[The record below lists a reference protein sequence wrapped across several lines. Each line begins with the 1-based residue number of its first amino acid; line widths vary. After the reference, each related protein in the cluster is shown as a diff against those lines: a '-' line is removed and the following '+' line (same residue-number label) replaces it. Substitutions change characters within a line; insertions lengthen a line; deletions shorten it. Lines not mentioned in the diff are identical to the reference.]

1 MTSDSPTQ
9 VRDALRTATAWINAG
24 QHARARESLAA
35 LVHTQPDCV
44 DAHRLLALSLC
55 QTGEFVR
62 AQKELR
68 ACLRLRENDAEAW
81 LLLSRASNA
90 LGQQSEALR
99 ALQEAARRIPG
110 NLAIGCALA
119 RTLLAQGDTT
129 DALQALAAVDPHLGR
144 SSTEY
149 WMLLGHAH
157 MVTGQSASAAT
168 AFREWVRLDPAS
180 QDARMRLAAALA
192 DSQQSVAA
200 EAEVRRCMA
209 GGNHTPEA
217 AFVLARALMGQGRHA
232 EAEVQLRDVVHANPG
247 HATAQGNLSELVWMR
262 TGDVAAAGE
271 TLDAALRGQPG
282 LSALRIIKARLLVS
296 ARGGPEALAEVDA
309 GLAIDPHDASM
320 LLAAST
326 IALDFDGERA
336 LGYAQR
342 ALQVAPRDR
351 KVLTAFGNASLAV
364 GDASR
369 ALAVA
374 KQLLA
379 SYPFDGQLLA
389 MRADALRML
398 GDDRYRELLDY
409 THFVQAATIDL
420 PDGWPDLAAYLA
432 DLQAAME
439 RAHTMRAHPI
449 GNSLRQGSQVELAP
463 ARSTEPAIR
472 AFPQAIDGPIRRYM
486 RALGTGGDPMRSR
499 NTGRYRITGMWSVR
513 LRPHGF
519 HVNHYHPAGWIS
531 SACYLHLPLAVA
543 RQGGEGWLKFGEP
556 AFPTRPRLAPEYVLQ
571 PTPGLLA
578 LFPSYMWHGTVPF
591 AGSEADSRLTIAF
604 DVVPEASE

>member
-1 MTSDSPTQ
+1 
-9 VRDALRTATAWINAG
+9 
-24 QHARARESLAA
+24 
-35 LVHTQPDCV
+35 
-44 DAHRLLALSLC
+44 
-55 QTGEFVR
+55 
-62 AQKELR
+62 
-68 ACLRLRENDAEAW
+68 
-81 LLLSRASNA
+81 
-90 LGQQSEALR
+90 
-99 ALQEAARRIPG
+99 
-110 NLAIGCALA
+110 
-119 RTLLAQGDTT
+119 
-129 DALQALAAVDPHLGR
+129 
-144 SSTEY
+144 
-149 WMLLGHAH
+149 
-157 MVTGQSASAAT
+157 
-168 AFREWVRLDPAS
+168 
-180 QDARMRLAAALA
+180 
-192 DSQQSVAA
+192 
-200 EAEVRRCMA
+200 
-209 GGNHTPEA
+209 
-217 AFVLARALMGQGRHA
+217 
-232 EAEVQLRDVVHANPG
+232 
-247 HATAQGNLSELVWMR
+247 
-262 TGDVAAAGE
+262 
-271 TLDAALRGQPG
+271 
-282 LSALRIIKARLLVS
+282 
-296 ARGGPEALAEVDA
+296 
-309 GLAIDPHDASM
+309 
-320 LLAAST
+320 
-326 IALDFDGERA
+326 
-336 LGYAQR
+336 
-342 ALQVAPRDR
+342 
-351 KVLTAFGNASLAV
+351 
-364 GDASR
+364 
-369 ALAVA
+369 
-374 KQLLA
+374 
-379 SYPFDGQLLA
+379 
-389 MRADALRML
+389 ML